1 MRDARAGATG
11 PPVRAYRDTLPHV
24 EDESAVTRND
34 RTVDTAALHACA
46 ETVAADWLA
55 ARPEAPAAAL
65 RGARER
71 SADLGV
77 DSVSDSVGM
86 TLSMF
91 TRMLGARTVV
101 EVGTGV
107 GISGQWLLG
116 GMREDGVLTT
126 IDVEPEH
133 QKAARAGFSAAGFA
147 PARTRLIGGRA
158 LEVLPRL
165 ADDSYDLVFVDGGN
179 ADHACYVD
187 EAVRLL
193 RRGGLVVLHGMLGP
207 VEPWDTARR
216 DPAAT
221 DARETLRLVA
231 DHGELLPSVLPV
243 SDGLV
248 CAARI

>member
-1 MRDARAGATG
+1 MTENSRI
-11 PPVRAYRDTLPHV
+11 
-24 EDESAVTRND
+24 
-34 RTVDTAALHACA
+34 VDTAALHTCA
-46 ETVAADWLA
+46 ENAAANWIA
-55 ARPEAPAAAL
+55 ARPEAPVAAL
-65 RGARER
+65 SGARER

-77 DSVSDSVGM
+77 DPVPDSVGM
-86 TLSMF
+86 ALSMF
-91 TRMLGARTVV
+91 ARMLGARTVV

-107 GISGQWLLG
+107 GVSGQWLLG

-133 QKAARAGFSAAGFA
+133 QKAARTGFSAAGFA

-179 ADHACYVD
+179 ADHARYVG

-193 RRGGLVVLHGMLGP
+193 RPGGLVVLHGVLGP

-221 DARETLRLVA
+221 DARETLRAVA
-231 DHGELLPSVLPV
+231 EHADLLPSVLPV
-243 SDGLV
+243 SDGLI
-248 CAARI
+248 CAARA